1 MKGAI
6 SEAQLA
12 LKAKIDR
19 RSRKASKKTKIT
31 DFV

>member
-1 MKGAI
+1 MT
-6 SEAQLA
+6 EAQSE